1 MQLAE
6 LSIQQKDALTVLL
19 TGRGESRFA
28 DLIKRMVAARTLDF
42 DLIVLK
48 PEVSPTGARFGSTLQ
63 FKQDFLRDL
72 ICTYREAQELR
83 IYEDRPNHVKN
94 FRSWFEAFNKSLLSH
109 PIDQPPPPRKPI
121 NADVI
126 AVAELT
132 SSLNPVTETCIVQ
145 KLINKHNAA
154 LSSPNFKALNIT
166 NSRSGRKIMKRHFV
180 LFGHLINMTDSARLI
195 TLIDVPQGLID
206 SKEVKFLASSIS
218 VTAHE
223 PSDAMLDRLG
233 GYGRKIK
240 WQVIGTAVWENKIW
254 AAKCTPLIDDEADR
268 QRISDACDCRF
279 PVIVLALKKGN
290 KPIEADRIREGS
302 YKDLPPEKQFIFET
316 VMANKEF
323 LEITDDP
330 SSNGFERGYDNYNH
344 SNNNNNRTGFKRKY
358 DNTYAPYNTKENFPP
373 LPSQRDRDRDRDRDH
388 DGPIR
393 NRDRDF
399 ERDRDRDRDDFRPRR
414 GGANG
419 NGRYF
424 NAGINEDSPNQ
435 QRGFAGNA
443 GGRGNAGGG
452 GRGGGG
458 GGRGA
463 GNSGPGRRSDRD
475 RDGPGGPGGRNRGA
489 GDRRDRERDRDR
501 ERGGGG
507 GGGGGPGGGGGG
519 GRGGRMRGDAGGGG
533 GGGGPRGYKS
543 LDDFGGGGFGG
554 DGAWD
559 GKGAGGAGGGGEVV
573 MNY

>member
-1 MQLAE
+1 
-6 LSIQQKDALTVLL
+6 
-19 TGRGESRFA
+19 
-28 DLIKRMVAARTLDF
+28 MVASRSLDF

-48 PEVSPTGARFGSTLQ
+48 PEVSPIGARFNTTLQ
-63 FKQDFLRDL
+63 FKQDFLREL
-72 ICTYREAQELR
+72 LCTYREAQELR

-94 FRSWFEAFNKSLLSH
+94 FRNWFEGFNKTLLSH

-126 AVAELT
+126 AVAELV
-132 SSLNPVTETCIVQ
+132 SSLDPVTETCIVQ

-154 LSSPNFKALNIT
+154 LSSPNFKQLNIT

-195 TLIDVPQGLID
+195 TLIDVPQNLVD
-206 SKEVKFLASSIS
+206 TKEVKFLASSIS
-218 VTAHE
+218 VAAHE
-223 PSDAMLDRLG
+223 PSDATLDRLG

-254 AAKCTPLIDDEADR
+254 AAKCTPLIDDEVDR

-302 YKDLPPEKQFIFET
+302 YRDLPPEKQFIFET

-323 LEITDDP
+323 LEICDDP
-330 SSNGFERGYDNYNH
+330 TSNGFERGYDNYN
-344 SNNNNNRTGFKRKY
+344 NNNISNNNRTSFKRKY
-358 DNTYAPYNTKENFPP
+358 DNSYAPYNTKENFPP

-388 DGPIR
+388 DGPPVR
-393 NRDRDF
+393 NRDRDRDF
-399 ERDRDRDRDDFRPRR
+399 DRDRDRDDFRPPRR

-435 QRGFAGNA
+435 QRGFAGTV

-458 GGRGA
+458 VGRGG
-463 GNSGPGRRSDRD
+463 GNPGSGRRNDRD
-475 RDGPGGPGGRNRGA
+475 RDGLGGRNRGA
-489 GDRRDRERDRDR
+489 GGDRRDRERDGERG
-501 ERGGGG
+501 RGGGG
-507 GGGGGPGGGGGG
+507 PGGGG
-519 GRGGRMRGDAGGGG
+519 GRGGRMRGDGGGGGG

-559 GKGAGGAGGGGEVV
+559 GKGAGGAGGGEMV